1 MLIRHI
7 IVCALGAA
15 LASVVALAAAAES
28 SSGLTLSKALQRA
41 LATNPRL
48 TAAERDVGI
57 AAGRRIQAGAIPN
70 PEASFEL
77 NNAFG
82 SGDFRGL
89 RSAETTLQL
98 SQLIELGG
106 KREARVAAGSAELDA
121 AHWERAAVRLESV
134 SDTAVAFFTVLGAQR
149 RIQIYDI
156 QIVALDRLTPLLQGR
171 VEAGASSPA
180 EVARAQ
186 VAADLVRADRE
197 RATTALAIA
206 RRELAILMGTSTP
219 DFSRAVGDLN
229 RVGTP
234 PAFQTVLRA
243 IDNNPQLIRWTAI
256 RAQRDV
262 ELLLA
267 RLKSIPDVT
276 VGRAGGTLGRR
287 GTALRSRRTT
297 MQSAS
302 AFLFL
307 FLCGT
312 RISAT

>member
-121 AHWERAAVRLESV
+121 AHWERAAVRLESI

-171 VEAGASSPA
+171 VEAGAS
-180 EVARAQ
+180 
-186 VAADLVRADRE
+186 
-197 RATTALAIA
+197 
-206 RRELAILMGTSTP
+206 RR
-219 DFSRAVGDLN
+219 R
-229 RVGTP
+229 
-234 PAFQTVLRA
+234 
-243 IDNNPQLIRWTAI
+243 
-256 RAQRDV
+256 
-262 ELLLA
+262 
-267 RLKSIPDVT
+267 RL
-276 VGRAGGTLGRR
+276 LGRR
-287 GTALRSRRTT
+287 LQPISCVRTVSAQRRRWQSRGASWPSSWAPVRRTFPEP
-297 MQSAS
+297 SV
-302 AFLFL
+302 
-307 FLCGT
+307 
-312 RISAT
+312 I